1 MGTAISPGGTC
12 LRGQSRLW
20 SWRDRGREERGM
32 GCRNCQLRDR
42 QGFASGLVNL
52 GEIQVSKVTSVMLD
66 TKKAVTFFRP
76 VGVPESFHILG
87 HYCQPSGKP
96 LHGFVLVAKICSP
109 QNADTIPPLK
119 NPLDFKLVWSHNA
132 ASMEI
137 PGVYFWLP
145 EPPEGYKALGYLVT
159 NKHDKPLLDEM
170 CCVWSLRT
178 CDRGML
184 GKGVSIGTFFCSNGW
199 TMGEELLPVACL
211 KNLNLVLPAMP
222 DSQQIHALIK
232 HYGPTVPQLA
242 VAASHPSLLS
252 PPIPPAPKAGL
263 PT

>member
-1 MGTAISPGGTC
+1 
-12 LRGQSRLW
+12 
-20 SWRDRGREERGM
+20 
-32 GCRNCQLRDR
+32 
-42 QGFASGLVNL
+42 
-52 GEIQVSKVTSVMLD
+52 MLD

-145 EPPEGYKALGYLVT
+145 EPPEGYKALV
-159 NKHDKPLLDEM
+159 LL
-170 CCVWSLRT
+170 
-178 CDRGML
+178 
-184 GKGVSIGTFFCSNGW
+184 
-199 TMGEELLPVACL
+199 
-211 KNLNLVLPAMP
+211 
-222 DSQQIHALIK
+222 IHI
-232 HYGPTVPQLA
+232 
-242 VAASHPSLLS
+242 LS
-252 PPIPPAPKAGL
+252 
-263 PT
+263 